1 MATPTPTTSPSVIR
15 RRPARR
21 DPLALGLTAVLIG
34 YSLVWLPGPGAGLSL
49 IGLELG
55 EWIKFLGFGPRRDW
69 FYAPPI
75 VLGLLLALWTA
86 TWPNGRRAWLARG
99 LAVAVALLAFPA
111 VAAITSEPRSEWL
124 LRLALIALVG
134 VVAVGVALPVA
145 RRGTRWVWAAMAI
158 VALVGAIGPTWHYL
172 AARSLVAAALR
183 QPVGIGPGVWL
194 NALGCLL
201 VVGVCLTELVAGRNK
216 NRQPS
221 ARKGAGGSFCETRR
235 QPEWPLG
242 AHPGV
247 DVLDGFA
254 DGGDLLSF
262 FVGNLARKLL
272 LECHDQFDQ
281 VERVGFQ
288 FLAKARRGDHL
299 VFIYAEQI
307 DDNRPDSFFGV
318 IH

>member
-15 RRPARR
+15 WRPARR
-21 DPLALGLTAVLIG
+21 ALLALGLTAVLIG
-34 YSLVWLPGPGAGLSL
+34 YFLVWLPGPGAGLSL

-55 EWIKFLGFGPRRDW
+55 EWIKFLGFGPWRDW

-111 VAAITSEPRSEWL
+111 VAAITTEPRSEWL

-201 VVGVCLTELVAGRNK
+201 VVGVCLAELVAGRNK
-216 NRQPS
+216 T
-221 ARKGAGGSFCETRR
+221 GSLPRGR
-235 QPEWPLG
+235 LP
-242 AHPGV
+242 V
-247 DVLDGFA
+247 D
-254 DGGDLLSF
+254 LS
-262 FVGNLARKLL
+262 VK
-272 LECHDQFDQ
+272 
-281 VERVGFQ
+281 
-288 FLAKARRGDHL
+288 RGSSR
-299 VFIYAEQI
+299 
-307 DDNRPDSFFGV
+307 NGR
-318 IH
+318 